1 LAPTDFLGLGIIV
14 TPEETFALHE
24 GPLTLVQPLLVTGV
38 LFALLASRFVGG
50 PKVGLVDMR
59 WAAVLVAALAVFLT
73 TATPS
78 SQPARDIDTGPA
90 LAALVFSLPAIGACL
105 MVARNCRHEVTAT
118 AFGVAAGIALAGSA
132 ALMKVCTDL
141 MAHGV
146 ANLLSAWQLYALIL
160 VGGSALVL
168 SQLAYRAGPMT
179 ASVPAINS
187 VNPLASVMI
196 GWAVFDES
204 FRVGTAA
211 VAVEVLSLGLVVAAT
226 AILSL
231 GRPCGRGRPSSVRRA
246 TSQSERSRPPEAKLV
261 AETLGTGSA
270 VRTRILRRGR
280 TGFVRRL
287 GVGPPRSGGR
297 GRLVRSFT

>member
-1 LAPTDFLGLGIIV
+1 MSSGAAVGGALGAAALFAVGTALQYRAVQMRPRSGGAPEGGVYGAVRSTLTSFTWLLGTVILLAGVSLHA
-14 TPEETFALHE
+14 FALHE

-38 LFALLASRFVGG
+38 LSALLASRFVGG

-90 LAALVFSLPAIGACL
+90 LAALGLSLTAIGACL
-105 MVARNCRHEVTAT
+105 MVARRCRPGVVAT

-141 MAHGV
+141 MGHGV

-168 SQLAYRAGPMT
+168 SQMAYRAGPMT

-226 AILSL
+226 VILS
-231 GRPCGRGRPSSVRRA
+231 RRSA
-246 TSQSERSRPPEAKLV
+246 LRSRPAFQRQESDFSV
-261 AETLGTGSA
+261 
-270 VRTRILRRGR
+270 
-280 TGFVRRL
+280 
-287 GVGPPRSGGR
+287 
-297 GRLVRSFT
+297 